1 MAQLDLLHRH
11 DLQLERTYLGCC
23 IVDPSL
29 LHDEHAQM
37 PTEVFYSEKHRI
49 LWKEIQNQFRTN
61 GSLDFVTLTV
71 AYRARGDT
79 IMPQEVLF
87 PIMVEFDGTY
97 HPTCAY
103 AALYSDQL
111 KRLYVDR
118 EKARAARDYERKISQ
133 GFNSQEA
140 RLELEAILR
149 ALDDTLDQPDEQ
161 TDEDLAAI
169 IGGNSRYPT
178 GFRDLDRRT
187 GGFANPGLNII
198 AARPSVGKS
207 AMARSIIRH
216 AAQRGDRVVWYSKDQ
231 SENQIL
237 ELEIARLRNTS
248 TTAVRSMSQPDLL
261 EAIREVRRVT
271 WNNRVHLIDEPI
283 PLGELLTV
291 IRTNQPQLV
300 VIDYLQILDT
310 GHDDEYESI
319 TFASKALK
327 TLAFQMRIPVLALA
341 QFNRAHRHGSVP
353 TMNNIR
359 GSGQIEQDA
368 DQIYALERDT
378 NRPSEDEQNADLYVL
393 KNKVGPTAKIEL
405 HWRAKWASYENAA
418 PKGFS

>member
-1 MAQLDLLHRH
+1 
-11 DLQLERTYLGCC
+11 
-23 IVDPSL
+23 
-29 LHDEHAQM
+29 
-37 PTEVFYSEKHRI
+37 
-49 LWKEIQNQFRTN
+49 
-61 GSLDFVTLTV
+61 
-71 AYRARGDT
+71 
-79 IMPQEVLF
+79 
-87 PIMVEFDGTY
+87 
-97 HPTCAY
+97 
-103 AALYSDQL
+103 
-111 KRLYVDR
+111 
-118 EKARAARDYERKISQ
+118 
-133 GFNSQEA
+133 
-140 RLELEAILR
+140 
-149 ALDDTLDQPDEQ
+149 
-161 TDEDLAAI
+161 
-169 IGGNSRYPT
+169 
-178 GFRDLDRRT
+178 
-187 GGFANPGLNII
+187 
-198 AARPSVGKS
+198 
-207 AMARSIIRH
+207 MARSIIRH